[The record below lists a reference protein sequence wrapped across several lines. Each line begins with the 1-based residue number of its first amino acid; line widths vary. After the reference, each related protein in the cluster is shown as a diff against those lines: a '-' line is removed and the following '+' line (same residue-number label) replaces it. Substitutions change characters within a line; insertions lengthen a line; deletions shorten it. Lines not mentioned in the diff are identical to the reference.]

1 MSHVVLLGDSIF
13 DNGFYVS
20 RGSSVIDQLQAKLPS
35 GWKASLAA
43 VDGAVAS
50 SVLRQ
55 LERIPADATH
65 LVVSAG
71 GNNALQNSD
80 LLRET
85 DLTAPAAF
93 AELAKVHQ
101 EFQKEYRTMLQAV
114 LALRLPTAVCTIY
127 DSLPDFPA
135 AAITALAVFN
145 DIILREAFRC
155 GLPILDLR
163 LICDEH
169 RDYSPVSPIEPSEIG
184 GHKIVQGIYEI
195 VTTHD
200 FGRHQNVVY
209 GKS

>member
-13 DNGFYVS
+13 DNGIYVA
-20 RGSSVIDQLQAKLPS
+20 RGSSVIEQLRARLPE
-35 GWKASLAA
+35 GWKATLVA
-43 VDGAVAS
+43 VDGAVTS

-71 GNNALQNSD
+71 GNNALENCD
-80 LLRET
+80 LLRQTE
-85 DLTAPAAF
+85 LTGPTAF
-93 AELAKVHQ
+93 AELARVHQ

-114 LALRLPTAVCTIY
+114 LAMRLPTAVCTIY

-145 DIILREAFRC
+145 DMILREAFRC
-155 GLPILDLR
+155 GLPVLDLR
-163 LICDEH
+163 LICDER
-169 RDYSPVSPIEPSEIG
+169 RDYSADSPIEPSEIG
-184 GHKIVQGIYEI
+184 GHKIVQGICEI

-200 FGRHQNVVY
+200 FSRHQNVVY